1 MICARERILL
11 RSDNQNIRIMVLD
24 DRFTFKK
31 FITLWCFVL
40 KQYCFFINQK
50 IFCNKRAVDQWIY
63 KCIVYIPGTGSSFFF
78 FTPED
83 KLKPAEFRFL
93 IVNLWSLESQL
104 LCKESPLFV
113 GDQCLWLSWV
123 TSAHEFTSPWTYM
136 YIVAFV

>member
-1 MICARERILL
+1 MIFARERILL

-24 DRFTFKK
+24 DRLTFKK

-78 FTPED
+78 TPED

-93 IVNLWSLESQL
+93 IVYLWSLESKL
-104 LCKESPLFV
+104 LCKESPLFG